1 MRTGLTD
8 EIVAQLV
15 DYERSELLADKWK
28 AALRLTDFITS
39 GVGGVMP
46 EELFDELREH
56 FSEAQVL
63 RLGALLAICSGWQ
76 RMIEMFGIR
85 PDHYEAGQQGP
96 WTGSSIGDS
105 AGDSPDG

>member
-1 MRTGLTD
+1 MRSASLVRTGLTD
-8 EIVAQLV
+8 EVVAQLV
-15 DYERSELLADKWK
+15 DYERSELLADSWK

-39 GVGGVMP
+39 GTGGAMP
-46 EELFDELREH
+46 EALFDELREH

-85 PDHYEAGQQGP
+85 PDHYEAGQAGP
-96 WTGSSIGDS
+96 WEASLTGN
-105 AGDSPDG
+105 